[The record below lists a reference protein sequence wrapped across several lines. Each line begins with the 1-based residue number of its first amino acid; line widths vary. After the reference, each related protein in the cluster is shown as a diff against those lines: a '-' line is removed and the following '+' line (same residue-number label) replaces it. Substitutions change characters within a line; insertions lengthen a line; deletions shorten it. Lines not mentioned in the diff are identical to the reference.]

1 MLPRKIYRSAS
12 LVVMILVGGC
22 TTRFDAIN
30 DNPNQAENTNDIYYM
45 TKAIVSTAY
54 DYQNEAYMG
63 RPAEAGRYITLVRNE
78 GDDNFGWS
86 AGSWDGDYLRL
97 TTVKA
102 LQDQATQENADQYVA
117 IAEILYVFNF
127 AYITDRWGDIPYS
140 QALLSK
146 DQQIIHPAYDQ
157 QKDIYPDMLAK
168 LQDANDKLGKA
179 TGAIDATADVLYKG
193 SALDWRKFANSLSLR
208 LLLRCK
214 KAYPD
219 AVSKIQAIVG
229 DPDTYPI
236 FTSNDDNAEIPYA
249 GTYKWPG
256 GPTGGGGSL
265 SDEFAEFIKRKP
277 SKEFTDFLVAR
288 NDPRLGVLL
297 SKVTGDVAEAT
308 VDHHDYVG
316 VPNSITDPYNYN
328 GGSDHIST
336 LNLNLFYQDQNPMVR
351 ASLMTYP
358 EVCFILAEAV
368 QQDGVTVSGETAQS
382 LYYKGITA
390 AMDYW
395 GVADEAA
402 TQHYADQPLVKY
414 DGTLKQLIGQKW
426 ASLFLRGPEGW
437 FEYRRTNDI
446 LGFNALIGPRA
457 AQRNIPYRYIYPD
470 NERNLNAD
478 EYNKAIAI
486 FGDDTRNT
494 LMWYLK

>member
-1 MLPRKIYRSAS
+1 MLFRKTYFPAS
-12 LVVMILVGGC
+12 LIVVTLLAGC
-22 TTRFDAIN
+22 TERFERIN
-30 DNPNQAENTNDIYYM
+30 TNPNQPETVNDVYYM

-54 DYQNEAYMG
+54 DYQHEAYMSK
-63 RPAEAGRYITLVRNE
+63 PAEGGRYITMVRNE
-78 GDDNFGWS
+78 GDDNFGWE
-86 AGSWDGDYLRL
+86 ATDWDGDYLRL

-102 LQDQATQENADQYVA
+102 LEDQASGEKADQYVGV
-117 IAEILYVFNF
+117 AEILYVFNF

-140 QALLSK
+140 EALLSK
-146 DQQIIHPAYDQ
+146 DQQLIHPKYDQ
-157 QKDIYPDMLAK
+157 QKDIYPDMLQK
-168 LQDANDKLGKA
+168 LQDANDKLKTTTGK
-179 TGAIDATADVLYKG
+179 IDATADVLYGGDILK
-193 SALDWRKFANSLSLR
+193 WRKLANSLRLR
-208 LLLRCK
+208 LLLRCSK
-214 KAYPD
+214 NYPD
-219 AVSKIQAIVG
+219 AVAAIQAIVN
-229 DPDTYPI
+229 DASEYPV
-236 FTSNDDNAEIPYA
+236 FTTNDDNAEIPYV

-288 NDPRLGVLL
+288 NDPRLGILL
-297 SKVTGDVAEAT
+297 SKVTGSTASAT

-316 VPNSITDPYNYN
+316 VPNSITSPYDYN
-328 GGSDHIST
+328 GGEEHIST
-336 LNLNLFYQDQNPMVR
+336 LNLDIFYQDQNPMVR

-368 QQDGVTVSGETAQS
+368 QQKGITVPGETAAS
-382 LYYKGITA
+382 LYYKGISA

-395 GVADEAA
+395 GVGGQAEA
-402 TQHYADQPLVKY
+402 QHYEDQPLVKY

-426 ASLFLRGPEGW
+426 ASLFLKGPEGW

-470 NERNLNAD
+470 NERNLNKD
-478 EYNKAIAI
+478 EYDKAIAV
-486 FGDDTRNT
+486 FGDDNRNT